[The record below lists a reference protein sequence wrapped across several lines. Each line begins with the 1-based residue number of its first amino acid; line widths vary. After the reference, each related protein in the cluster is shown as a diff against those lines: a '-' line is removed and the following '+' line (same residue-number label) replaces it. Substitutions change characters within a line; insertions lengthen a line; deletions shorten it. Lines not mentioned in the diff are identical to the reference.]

1 MDARLVEALAAGE
14 RAGGGCTLLPPRRAP
29 GGTAG
34 LLLTRHA
41 GNSIDFREHREYHPG
56 DDVRRIDW
64 NVFARSDSLMV
75 RMHHEEMSPHADIVV
90 DLSRSMS
97 LGGTRKAEAA
107 VGLVAMLA
115 EAAANGGF
123 SRAVWGAADEVR
135 RIETSGPAA
144 GWSGLEFTGRGSPAA
159 ALAKAAPP
167 WKPFG
172 MRIFV
177 SDLLWLGDPGPIV
190 RQLAHRAAAVVVV
203 QLLAARDLRPGRA
216 GNARLV
222 DSETGE
228 SLDALVDD
236 SALERYASALRRHQ
250 ENWADE
256 ARRGEAVMVT
266 MTAEELVD
274 GWKATPLAERGILER
289 RKSA

>member
-1 MDARLVEALAAGE
+1 MDARLVEALSAGE
-14 RAGGGCTLLPPRRAP
+14 RAGGGCVLLPPRRAP

-34 LLLTRHA
+34 LLLTRHS

-75 RMHHEEMSPHADIVV
+75 RMHHEEMAPHADIVV

-107 VGLVAMLA
+107 LGLVALLA
-115 EAAANGGF
+115 EAATNGGF
-123 SRAVWGAADEVR
+123 SRALWGAGDEVR
-135 RIETSGPAA
+135 RIETKGPAA
-144 GWSGLEFTGRGSPAA
+144 TWQGLEFAGRGSPAA
-159 ALAKAAPP
+159 SLAQSNPS

-177 SDLLWLGDPGPIV
+177 SDLLWLGDPGQLV
-190 RQLAHRAAAVVVV
+190 RQLAHRAASVVIV
-203 QLLAARDLRPGRA
+203 QLLSERDLEPARL

-222 DSETGE
+222 DIESGET
-228 SLDALVDD
+228 LDALVDD
-236 SALERYASALRRHQ
+236 AALSRYSSALRRHQ
-250 ENWADE
+250 ENWSDE
-256 ARRGEAVMVT
+256 ARRGEAVMLT
-266 MTAEELVD
+266 LTAEEVVE
-274 GWKATPLAERGILER
+274 GWKVGPLAERGIVER
-289 RKSA
+289 RKTA